1 MKINFFANKYS
12 PLLSKM
18 VGALSLRYNYCL
30 TFVSRNNN
38 LDGSPYIST
47 EETGASHNLAVFE
60 TMNTISVVSRTPTV
74 LVGVSA
80 SSCREVLSG

>member
-12 PLLSKM
+12 PLLNKM
-18 VGALSLRYNYCL
+18 VGALSIRYNYCP

-47 EETGASHNLAVFE
+47 DRQEHLTTLQF
-60 TMNTISVVSRTPTV
+60 SRQ
-74 LVGVSA
+74 
-80 SSCREVLSG
+80 